1 MNNNA
6 ACHLY
11 ATVLNCTVTCN
22 LQPIVG
28 HFVTMTEKRLSGV
41 WNPLITSVS
50 HRSCQPLQI
59 ITGIKSPLSS
69 SHPSPFPQRCLFSA
83 KRPSLS
89 LTILRYPASIPLPSL
104 SFSCSVF
111 TSGGSGM
118 VYVGMTLW
126 YKSFPSRSLLLSLF
140 CLSLPPPSPLLATNQ
155 SSPRRPLGF
164 IRGHLNISDTVWKSH
179 KLVVVIVRK
188 LPVTPTHRQGR
199 CKALK

>member
-69 SHPSPFPQRCLFSA
+69 SHPSPFPQRRLFSA

-118 VYVGMTLW
+118 VYVGTTLW
-126 YKSFPSRSLLLSLF
+126 YKSFSPPGLFFFHCSVYLSLLLPLSWPPISL
-140 CLSLPPPSPLLATNQ
+140 A
-155 SSPRRPLGF
+155 
-164 IRGHLNISDTVWKSH
+164 
-179 KLVVVIVRK
+179 LVV
-188 LPVTPTHRQGR
+188 LWASFGAT
-199 CKALK
+199 

>member
-69 SHPSPFPQRCLFSA
+69 SHPSPFPQRRLFSA

-89 LTILRYPASIPLPSL
+89 LTILLLSRLCPSL
-104 SFSCSVF
+104 VLCLPQVAVGWFMLGRLFGTNLSPPGLFFFHCSV
-111 TSGGSGM
+111 
-118 VYVGMTLW
+118 YL
-126 YKSFPSRSLLLSLF
+126 SLLLPLSWPPISL
-140 CLSLPPPSPLLATNQ
+140 A
-155 SSPRRPLGF
+155 
-164 IRGHLNISDTVWKSH
+164 
-179 KLVVVIVRK
+179 LVV
-188 LPVTPTHRQGR
+188 LWASFGAT
-199 CKALK
+199 